1 MFCPPFPPLHTHIH
15 TLQVSN
21 YTIPHLEKLLA
32 WPELRIKPMVNQI
45 ELHPYAPY
53 NDFDIIPTPHAN
65 HPRSSQ

>member
-1 MFCPPFPPLHTHIH
+1 
-15 TLQVSN
+15 VSN